1 MATLTMIEP
10 QPSDKPEKAP
20 GPRGSHD
27 LSSLTTESP
36 NAASQGL
43 DTKSAL
49 EIARIINHEDA
60 KVAAAVKRRCRRSPS
75 SSTPW
80 LARCGMADA

>member
-10 QPSDKPEKAP
+10 QPSDKPEKTSA
-20 GPRGSHD
+20 GKNQKD
-27 LSSLTTESP
+27 LASLTTESP

-49 EIARIINHEDA
+49 DIARIINHEDS
-60 KVAAAVKRRCRRSPS
+60 KVSAAVKKGV
-75 SSTPW
+75 T
-80 LARCGMADA
+80 